1 MTSFRTLASG
11 SSGNAA
17 LLSRGD
23 IHLLID
29 MGISCRRICQALA
42 VLGLS
47 PGDLN
52 GVLITHEHADHIN
65 GLATYVKKNQT
76 PIFTTASVGRQL
88 AYRIAGIEPLL
99 HPLAYGE
106 CVCFGDV
113 EAEILPTSHDC
124 AESAAW
130 HFTTPE
136 GRVGYLTDTGYIV
149 EETGKRLLGADLL
162 VLESN
167 HDVNVL
173 LAGPYPYPLKKR
185 ILSEEGHLSNEA
197 AAAYAA
203 ASARAG
209 TRSILLA
216 HLSRENNTP
225 ELALA
230 TAAAALEG
238 LDVDLDAAPR
248 DTMSREYVLEA
259 VRCRG

>member
-1 MTSFRTLASG
+1 M
-11 SSGNAA
+11 
-17 LLSRGD
+17 
-23 IHLLID
+23 
-29 MGISCRRICQALA
+29 
-42 VLGLS
+42 
-47 PGDLN
+47 
-52 GVLITHEHADHIN
+52 
-65 GLATYVKKNQT
+65 
-76 PIFTTASVGRQL
+76 
-88 AYRIAGIEPLL
+88 
-99 HPLAYGE
+99 
-106 CVCFGDV
+106 
-113 EAEILPTSHDC
+113 
-124 AESAAW
+124 
-130 HFTTPE
+130 
-136 GRVGYLTDTGYIV
+136 GYLTDTGYIV